1 MSSKRMITVEWLAL
15 SKGVATDHHLLTVA
29 VRESGTAGP
38 DVMFTEKLEM
48 QTVETINRLI
58 F

>member
-1 MSSKRMITVEWLAL
+1 M
-15 SKGVATDHHLLTVA
+15 SKGVVTDHHLLTVA